1 MKKTGIQQSQGVLVH
16 GSLFVIVSAVQLS
29 SLKTE
34 TERIQAQKEQL
45 QAELLACRTELEA
58 QRVALSHVQ
67 NTSKALSNDKVSPAY
82 SFSKRLNVVTV
93 DAYKVNCLSQ
103 ELSFK

>member
-1 MKKTGIQQSQGVLVH
+1 M
-16 GSLFVIVSAVQLS
+16 IVSTVQLS

-58 QRVALSHVQ
+58 LRVALSHVQ
-67 NTSKALSNDKVSPAY
+67 TNNKTLTNDKVNPT
-82 SFSKRLNVVTV
+82 SFFIICTGGKSCVW
-93 DAYKVNCLSQ
+93 
-103 ELSFK
+103 